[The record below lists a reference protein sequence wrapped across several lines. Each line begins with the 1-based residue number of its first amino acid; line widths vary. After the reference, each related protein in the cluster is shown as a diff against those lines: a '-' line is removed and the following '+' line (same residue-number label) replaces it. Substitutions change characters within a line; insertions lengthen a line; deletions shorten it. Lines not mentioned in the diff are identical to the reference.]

1 MTDEKLARL
10 DVIHIHFE
18 HFEVLPDPK
27 CGRCVRNSCQP
38 VQRHVFPS
46 YLENNDSTCMHD
58 DLLYACLHVSH
69 ESVWSTNMSTMSYS
83 MFGLKLGQLLI
94 VWCVFSSSSPPPS
107 PPFFMSTF

>member
-1 MTDEKLARL
+1 MTDEKLPRL
-10 DVIHIHFE
+10 DVMHIHFE
-18 HFEVLPDPK
+18 HFEVLLDPE
-27 CGRCVRNSCQP
+27 CGRCVRHSCQA
-38 VQRHVFPS
+38 VQTHVSPS
-46 YLENNDSTCMHD
+46 YSENNDSTCMHG
-58 DLLYACLHVSH
+58 DLLYACLHASH